1 MHPNFNISTDQNLT
15 NIQNLKGL
23 PWIGRDYLKNDKR
36 LLIIAESQY
45 AQGETKEQYE
55 KDLALVNDANFTK
68 NAVQQ
73 TQIENHYKHLA
84 LDNFL
89 KAMFGNATINK
100 EKLWQNLAF
109 YNFVQRTMDYSSFSG
124 NKTEQPTN
132 TDFDEGWKVFAD
144 VIKILKPTDCV
155 FIGVTAATSF
165 ERMMDSLNIQRIE
178 RIYHDKINSAK
189 PATSSVTIDGLK
201 TNISF
206 IKHSSAYFSPE
217 SWQSFLQEN
226 HFEII
231 EKLKQKTS

>member
-1 MHPNFNISTDQNLT
+1 MTSNINISQDQNFKK
-15 NIQNLKGL
+15 IQNLKWL
-23 PWIGRDYLKNDKR
+23 PWIGKDYFAQDKR

-55 KDLALVNDANFTK
+55 KDLALVNSANFTR

-73 TQIENHYKHLA
+73 TQIENYYKHLA

-109 YNFVQRTMDYSSFSG
+109 YNFVQRTMDYSNFNG

-132 TDFDEGWKVFAD
+132 TDFDEGWKVFAEI
-144 VIKILKPTDCV
+144 IKILKPTDCV
-155 FIGVTAATSF
+155 FIGVTGATSF
-165 ERMMDSLNIQRIE
+165 ERMMDSLNIQRTE
-178 RIYHDKINSAK
+178 RIYHNKINSAK

-217 SWQSFLQEN
+217 SWHPFLKEN
-226 HFEII
+226 HSEII
-231 EKLKQKTS
+231 ADLTSKIF

>member
-1 MHPNFNISTDQNLT
+1 MINTQKDPIFKKYP
-15 NIQNLKGL
+15 NLKWL
-23 PWIGRDYLKNDKR
+23 PWIGKDYFENDEK

-55 KDLALVNDANFTK
+55 NDLALVNNPNFTR

-89 KAMFGNATINK
+89 KAVFGNSTINK
-100 EKLWQNLAF
+100 EKLWQEIAF
-109 YNFVQRTMDYSSFSG
+109 YNFVQRTMDYSSFDG
-124 NKTEQPTN
+124 NKYEQPTIA
-132 TDFDEGWKVFAD
+132 DFDEGWKVFAD
-144 VIKILKPTDCV
+144 VIKILKPTDCI

-165 ERMMDSLNIQRIE
+165 ERMMDALNIQRTE
-178 RIYHDKINSAK
+178 RIYQDKINSAK
-189 PATSSVTIDGLK
+189 PATTSVIIDGLK

-217 SWQSFLQEN
+217 SWRPFLMEN
-226 HFEII
+226 HSEII
-231 EKLKQKTS
+231 TDLPSEIF